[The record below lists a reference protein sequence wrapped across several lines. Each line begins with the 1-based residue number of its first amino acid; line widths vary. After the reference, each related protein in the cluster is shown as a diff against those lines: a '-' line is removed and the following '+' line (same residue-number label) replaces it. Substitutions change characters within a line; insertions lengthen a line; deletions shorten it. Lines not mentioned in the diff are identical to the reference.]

1 MNTTRS
7 AARRAA
13 RTGAA
18 GAAALVLSVTGVTG
32 VTTAAHAV
40 STAGSVGAVR
50 AADRTDDHDE
60 ADVAFAQ
67 QMIPHHRRALVMSR
81 MALTHSDDPDIRAL
95 ATRILQTQAREID
108 TMTGWLRAWGETVP
122 RGGGTMDG
130 TTGIGRD
137 DDGATSMP
145 GMMDGRPTTRPNGT
159 TGRAFDTM
167 FLTMMIEHHEDAL
180 DMAQT
185 ELAKGSYG
193 PAKDL
198 AADII
203 RTQTAEIAD
212 MRVMLRTD

>member
-1 MNTTRS
+1 MNTTRT

-18 GAAALVLSVTGVTG
+18 GAAALVLSLTG
-32 VTTAAHAV
+32 VTTAANAANTTGT
-40 STAGSVGAVR
+40 SLAVR
-50 AADRTDDHDE
+50 AAVRADAHNE
-60 ADVAFAQ
+60 ADVAFLQ
-67 QMIPHHRRALVMSR
+67 QMIPHHRQALVMSR
-81 MALTHSDDPDIRAL
+81 MALTHSDSPEVRAL
-95 ATRILQTQAREID
+95 ATRIRQTQAREIA
-108 TMTGWLRAWGETVP
+108 TMTAWLKAWGETVP
-122 RGGGTMDG
+122 RGGGAMDG
-130 TTGIGRD
+130 MNGIGRD

-145 GMMDGRPTTRPNGT
+145 GMMNGRPTARLNGT

-212 MRVMLRTD
+212 MRVMLRTG